1 MAKGKNSMLAVLGFG
16 FTGILF
22 IFFALSIGE
31 LSDKVL
37 KDTFKAYSRAYLL
50 VAVAFIIWCLASIRG
65 DKDILA
71 LSVVVGD
78 ALLLIATLLIISI
91 LFDASPH
98 RKLWLYGAA
107 LTGTAALVIR
117 TVFFYPEPFMRNH
130 VLFFNSQRA
139 VSFTIAATFLL
150 IWWPVN
156 LQIARLVTRKVQSLA
171 TTYTALYAVATL
183 SAVIFLLAKTP
194 LSVSLSFSALS
205 VSFLALVISCKYVKL
220 IEGKADGK
228 RTAKS

>member
-1 MAKGKNSMLAVLGFG
+1 
-16 FTGILF
+16 
-22 IFFALSIGE
+22 
-31 LSDKVL
+31 
-37 KDTFKAYSRAYLL
+37 
-50 VAVAFIIWCLASIRG
+50 
-65 DKDILA
+65 
-71 LSVVVGD
+71 
-78 ALLLIATLLIISI
+78 
-91 LFDASPH
+91 
-98 RKLWLYGAA
+98 
-107 LTGTAALVIR
+107 
-117 TVFFYPEPFMRNH
+117 MRNH

-183 SAVIFLLAKTP
+183 SAVIFLLSKTP

-220 IEGKADGK
+220 IEEKADGK
-228 RTAKS
+228 RTAKP